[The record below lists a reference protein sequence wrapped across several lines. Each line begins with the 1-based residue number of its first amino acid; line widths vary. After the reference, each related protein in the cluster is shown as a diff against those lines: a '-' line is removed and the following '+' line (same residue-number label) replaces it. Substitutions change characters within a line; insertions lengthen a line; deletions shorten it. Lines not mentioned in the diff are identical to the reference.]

1 MKAQVLFI
9 ALVLFVGLNS
19 FKSEKKTPDAATA
32 QATMLNNSI
41 TGLVIDNSTGE
52 ALAGVEINI
61 EGTQL
66 KTYTD
71 FDGKFSFESLQP
83 GDYKV
88 CTKYISYKKKESRS
102 IKVDRNEMHTLN
114 LELKTADE

>member
-1 MKAQVLFI
+1 MKTQVLVI

-19 FKSEKKTPDAATA
+19 FKSDKKASEAAT
-32 QATMLNNSI
+32 TESSMLNNSI

-52 ALAGVEINI
+52 ALAGVEISI

-71 FDGKFSFESLQP
+71 FDGKFAFESIQP

-88 CTKYISYKKKESRS
+88 CTKYISYEMKESQP
-102 IKVDRNEMHTLN
+102 IKVNRNEMHTLN
-114 LELKTADE
+114 LELKTANE

>member
-9 ALVLFVGLNS
+9 ALVLFVGFNS
-19 FKSEKKTPDAATA
+19 FKSEKKATVESTA
-32 QATMLNNSI
+32 EATMLNNSI

-52 ALAGVEINI
+52 ALAGVEISI

-71 FDGKFSFESLQP
+71 FDGKFAFEGIQP

-88 CTKYISYKKKESRS
+88 CTTYISYKNTESQS
-102 IKVDRNEMHTLN
+102 IKVNRNEMHSLN
-114 LELKTADE
+114 LELKTTNE

>member
-19 FKSEKKTPDAATA
+19 FKAEKKAPAKAEAAT
-32 QATMLNNSI
+32 LNNSI

-52 ALAGVEINI
+52 ALAGVEISL
-61 EGTQL
+61 EGTEL

-71 FDGKFSFESLQP
+71 FDGKFSFDGIQP

-88 CTKYISYKKKESRS
+88 CTKYISYKKQESKP
-102 IKVDRNEMHTLN
+102 IKVNRNEMHTLN
-114 LELKTADE
+114 LELKTANK